1 MNKLGTKCFWVL
13 VFSLLGSQMVQAQ
26 GCSDAGF
33 CTMGA
38 MKPDQ
43 PFRKKINIRLRSVEV
58 SQYVGRTPFGGT
70 ILSYTADLNVG
81 ITNRLTAQI
90 KLPYYFVTG
99 KLGNNQGLSDLS
111 VSLSQNLVSKEN
123 LQISATI
130 GAKIAIGKPNATGIE
145 GRPLPMYYQ
154 TTLGTYD
161 LVLGI
166 SVLTKNWLLATGYQ
180 QAFGTSHNNFLWSSW
195 QGSELKPISDI
206 YPVGNQLQRGKD
218 VMVRVERN
226 FRFAKFNFNI
236 GLLPIWRLTKDTV
249 INPSGNR
256 VAVEGTTGMAL
267 TLLTG
272 FGYRFSPKVGLKI
285 GGGYR
290 LTKRDR
296 NPDGLAR
303 DWVTTVGLGYNF

>member
-1 MNKLGTKCFWVL
+1 MNRLAKLFL
-13 VFSLLGSQMVQAQ
+13 MLLFGIAANQTTQAQ

-43 PFRKKINIRLRSVEV
+43 PFRKKVNIRLRSVEV

-111 VSLSQNLVSKEN
+111 LSLSQNLVAKEN
-123 LQISATI
+123 FQVSATI
-130 GAKIAIGKPNATGIE
+130 GAKIPIGKPNVTGID

-166 SVLTKNWLLATGYQ
+166 SVLTKNWLIATGYQ
-180 QAFGTSHNNFLWSSW
+180 QAFGTSDNHFLWGRW
-195 QGSELKPISDI
+195 AGSELKPVSDI
-206 YPVGNQLQRGKD
+206 YPLGNQLQRGKD
-218 VMVRVERN
+218 IMLRVERN

-236 GLLPIWRLTKDTV
+236 GLLPIWRLTKDTI
-249 INPSGNR
+249 INPAGNR
-256 VAVEGTTGMAL
+256 VEVDGTTGMAL
-267 TLLTG
+267 TLLSG
-272 FGYRFSPKVGLKI
+272 LGYRFSPKMGLKI

-290 LTKRDR
+290 LQKRDR

>member
-1 MNKLGTKCFWVL
+1 MNRLTKLFLTLLFGI
-13 VFSLLGSQMVQAQ
+13 FSQFAHSQ

-111 VSLSQNLVSKEN
+111 LSLSQNLVAKEN
-123 LQISATI
+123 LQVSATI
-130 GAKIAIGKPNATGIE
+130 GAKIPIGKPNATGTDN
-145 GRPLPMYYQ
+145 RPLPMYYQ

-166 SVLTKNWLLATGYQ
+166 SILTKNWLLATGYQ
-180 QAFGTSHNNFLWSSW
+180 QAFGTSDNHFLWGRW
-195 QGSELKPISDI
+195 QGSELKSVADI
-206 YPVGNQLQRGKD
+206 YPLGNQLQRGKD
-218 VMVRVERN
+218 VMLRVERN
-226 FRFAKFNFNI
+226 FRFAKFNFNL
-236 GLLPIWRLTKDTV
+236 GLLPIWRLTKDTI
-249 INPSGNR
+249 INPAGAR
-256 VAVEGTTGMAL
+256 VEVDGTTGMAL
-267 TLLTG
+267 TLLG
-272 FGYRFSPKVGLKI
+272 GLGYRFSPKTGLKI

-290 LTKRDR
+290 LSKRDR

-303 DWVTTVGLGYNF
+303 DWVTTVGFGYNF